1 MITGRL
7 PLSFCIFLLQ
17 FQIHVLHLTF
27 TSPANASPFE
37 PILQDVLKA
46 ISVSQK
52 WDLGDVSV
60 SKLDVGKVRFGISKG
75 YEFRFGFGKNQLLF
89 NFSDQVRSWSKFRK
103 PKSDLGSL
111 INQVSTLAVLDAFI
125 LEGPFELRVDGLH
138 RLSLSLPMNISYTG
152 LKHILV
158 SEGIKLEVRGA
169 QEVSLFHSYDH
180 DLQMNGSK
188 MFSEVKGDLW
198 AFLQSTCV
206 PFIPIRILGSASL
219 IAFRGRNPDM
229 YIEPKFISK
238 DTIELLP
245 EKCYH
250 GDTYRKR
257 ACPMDSLSLRL
268 SMLEK
273 ILRSLLG
280 HRILQ
285 SQLFGF
291 LKAKIRASAA
301 VKFPIELESNLGSN
315 VTLNRTLPEWRTRPS
330 VERAW
335 FEVLTRVE
343 ADRLKPLLIKKVK
356 PFIES
361 DSISWGNLLS
371 NVSFTK
377 LRSVLVPPEAL
388 TLDVKW

>member
-1 MITGRL
+1 
-7 PLSFCIFLLQ
+7 
-17 FQIHVLHLTF
+17 
-27 TSPANASPFE
+27 
-37 PILQDVLKA
+37 
-46 ISVSQK
+46 
-52 WDLGDVSV
+52 
-60 SKLDVGKVRFGISKG
+60 
-75 YEFRFGFGKNQLLF
+75 
-89 NFSDQVRSWSKFRK
+89 
-103 PKSDLGSL
+103 
-111 INQVSTLAVLDAFI
+111 
-125 LEGPFELRVDGLH
+125 
-138 RLSLSLPMNISYTG
+138 
-152 LKHILV
+152 
-158 SEGIKLEVRGA
+158 
-169 QEVSLFHSYDH
+169 
-180 DLQMNGSK
+180 
-188 MFSEVKGDLW
+188 
-198 AFLQSTCV
+198 
-206 PFIPIRILGSASL
+206 
-219 IAFRGRNPDM
+219 M